1 MVVKINGLTYR
12 YHSGKKSGYMGHGAI
27 KWETTMF
34 LREAIGKDKEPTSL
48 HSQFLSKLNMK
59 HTSTFRFKKKTM
71 CMYTDFLW
79 NTSVLLMHSHC
90 QDIFQDVQLENRL
103 MYELVSKLFKNIF
116 TDHPLCSG

>member
-59 HTSTFRFKKKTM
+59 HTSTFRFKKKN
-71 CMYTDFLW
+71 YVHVYRF
-79 NTSVLLMHSHC
+79 S
-90 QDIFQDVQLENRL
+90 LEHFCVVNAQ
-103 MYELVSKLFKNIF
+103 
-116 TDHPLCSG
+116 PLSGYFPRCAARKPAYV